1 MARRARS
8 AERPGAIGGDDLLD
22 RLTGAIERLAGTAR
36 PAAPVRDPFK
46 APQFDGSGEV
56 NYFIQQFTD
65 VADANQWNPAATL
78 LHLREALKDGA
89 RECGKANTIA
99 GIFAALQARF
109 GLSVREARAKL
120 TSLRRDSRTSLQ
132 EHAAEVE
139 KLVGIAYADLPERHR
154 VQMALD
160 TFCNTLGHAYLQ
172 RHLLAVHADTL
183 EDAVRAGNEYLQIK
197 PPSSSSIRQ
206 IEGEDIPGDAGRCRE
221 DHFQVNQAAGSGW
234 EALMRTLQKLTAEV
248 ESLKA
253 QQTQNKASVAPKSGE
268 APKHNRCWGCDQEG
282 HFKRDCPRKA
292 SKDTKATSGNAEGPQ
307 Q

>member
-8 AERPGAIGGDDLLD
+8 AERPGATGGDDLLD
-22 RLTGAIERLAGTAR
+22 RLTGAMERIAGTAR
-36 PAAPVRDPFK
+36 PAAPLRDPFK
-46 APQFDGSGEV
+46 APQFDGTGEV

-65 VADANQWNPAATL
+65 VADANQWNAAAAL

-109 GLSVREARAKL
+109 GLSIREARAKL

-139 KLVGIAYADLPERHR
+139 KLVSIAYADLPERH
-154 VQMALD
+154 QTDMALD

-172 RHLLAVHADTL
+172 RHLLAVQADTL
-183 EDAVRAGNEYLQIK
+183 ENAVRAGNEYLQIRT
-197 PPSSSSIRQ
+197 PSSGSAIRQ
-206 IEGEDIPGDAGRCRE
+206 IEEEDRSGETGRNRE
-221 DHFQVNQAAGSGW
+221 DQIQVAQAVSPSL
-234 EALMRTLQKLTAEV
+234 EALLKALTKLTAEV
-248 ESLKA
+248 ESLK
-253 QQTQNKASVAPKSGE
+253 TRNKPPSISQPGE
-268 APKHNRCWGCDQEG
+268 APLKHNKCWNCGQEG
-282 HFKRDCPRKA
+282 HFKRECPHKTQ
-292 SKDTKATSGNAEGPQ
+292 KEPKVSGNADSPQ